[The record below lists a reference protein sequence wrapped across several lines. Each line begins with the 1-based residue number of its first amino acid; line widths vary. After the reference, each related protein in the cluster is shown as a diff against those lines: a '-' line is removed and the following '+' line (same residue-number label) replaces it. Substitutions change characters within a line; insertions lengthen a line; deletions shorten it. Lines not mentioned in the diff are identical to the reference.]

1 MKVCLKIKKTVLSA
15 MECKC
20 HVPRCKTPSRN
31 IRRGERKQLGLIP
44 KLVNFPLIPF
54 FSFSLFLLSFYL
66 KFKIKIYNPV
76 FFLCGMSHGMSC
88 RSTQTLSC
96 IHGMTCHL
104 LITSCKH
111 PGNREAWKI
120 LFPLCTQRL
129 RLLEI
134 LFFSSL
140 TKILRK
146 KSFRSS
152 TFLTGWKDEKDMNF
166 PWEVSWSL
174 NKRLFVCDKGTFS
187 WKDVACSI
195 ESLWLIWQ

>member
-1 MKVCLKIKKTVLSA
+1 
-15 MECKC
+15 
-20 HVPRCKTPSRN
+20 
-31 IRRGERKQLGLIP
+31 
-44 KLVNFPLIPF
+44 
-54 FSFSLFLLSFYL
+54 
-66 KFKIKIYNPV
+66 
-76 FFLCGMSHGMSC
+76 MSHGMSC

-152 TFLTGWKDEKDMNF
+152 TFLTGWKDEKKTWISLGKCHDLWTRGYLYVTRELF
-166 PWEVSWSL
+166 HGRTLHVQLRVCGWSG
-174 NKRLFVCDKGTFS
+174 NKFKS
-187 WKDVACSI
+187 
-195 ESLWLIWQ
+195 ESQSSLLCLWQ

>member
-1 MKVCLKIKKTVLSA
+1 MLIFLLFHFFPFLFFFFLFIQNTKSKF
-15 MECKC
+15 
-20 HVPRCKTPSRN
+20 KTP
-31 IRRGERKQLGLIP
+31 
-44 KLVNFPLIPF
+44 
-54 FSFSLFLLSFYL
+54 FSFYVECL
-66 KFKIKIYNPV
+66 
-76 FFLCGMSHGMSC
+76 MGMSC

-120 LFPLCTQRL
+120 LFLLCTQRL